1 MKRKDIIRQY
11 YENWQ
16 DERNG
21 AALYLA
27 ISELEV
33 EEVPE
38 SMDGRSFFFGTTA
51 ILTSA
56 SLCLAGLFGLGAGIT
71 PIFHATISG

>member
-1 MKRKDIIRQY
+1 
-11 YENWQ
+11 
-16 DERNG
+16 
-21 AALYLA
+21 
-27 ISELEV
+27 LEV